1 MMAHRGRAH
10 ADDQI
15 ALAIACGATSEQ
27 AAYRAGVAIRTVTRH
42 LANPAFQRRVAD
54 LRREMVER
62 TAAMLTAAASEAV
75 RTLLGLQKD
84 HVQANV
90 RLGAAQAI
98 LDLGFRAR
106 ELAEL
111 EQELRELEQKVDTL
125 TGGISVGQGTLRR

>member
-1 MMAHRGRAH
+1 MSHKGRKN
-10 ADDQI
+10 ADDQLVL
-15 ALAIACGATSEQ
+15 ALACGATAEQ
-27 AAYRAGVAIRTVTRH
+27 AAYRAGVALRTVRRRLTDS
-42 LANPAFQRRVAD
+42 AFQKRVAD

-90 RLGAAQAI
+90 RLGAARAI

-111 EQELRELEQKVDTL
+111 EQELRELEQKVDAL
-125 TGGISVGQGTLRR
+125 TGETPVGQGTPRR